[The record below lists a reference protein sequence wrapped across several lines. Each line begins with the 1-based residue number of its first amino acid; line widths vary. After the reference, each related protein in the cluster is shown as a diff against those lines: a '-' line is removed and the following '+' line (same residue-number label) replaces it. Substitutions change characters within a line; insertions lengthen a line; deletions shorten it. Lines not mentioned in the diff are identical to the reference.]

1 MMLAYSLFKRAVPIL
16 VDRIAA
22 EPEALTEAV
31 RAVAGVRK
39 VRRVR
44 SRWAGSEPVVDVIIA
59 VDAHLSTAA
68 AHAVADTIETVLR
81 QQFAIADVTVHIE
94 PDVGR

>member
-1 MMLAYSLFKRAVPIL
+1 MLYGLFQRAIPVL

-31 RAVAGVRK
+31 RSVPGVLQ

-44 SRWAGSEPVVDVIIA
+44 SRWVGTSPSVDVVIA
-59 VDAHLSTAA
+59 VDPLLSTIE
-68 AHAVADTIETVLR
+68 AH
-81 QQFAIADVTVHIE
+81 AIADAIEALLQKQYAMEDVTIHIE
-94 PDVGR
+94 PD